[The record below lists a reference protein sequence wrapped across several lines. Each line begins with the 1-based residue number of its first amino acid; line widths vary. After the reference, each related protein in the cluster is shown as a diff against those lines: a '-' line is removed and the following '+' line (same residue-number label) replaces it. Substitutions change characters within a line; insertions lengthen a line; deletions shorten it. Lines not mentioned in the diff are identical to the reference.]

1 MPGSRLSRDGIL
13 NKEALLKGKVVC
25 ASGAGVRN
33 LKVAA
38 SSTMPIEKR
47 EMSATDEFEE
57 SRPNSPHRDGVA
69 ALKRQDSLTGRSLHF
84 KQN

>member
-1 MPGSRLSRDGIL
+1 MR
-13 NKEALLKGKVVC
+13 

-38 SSTMPIEKR
+38 SATMPTEKR

-57 SRPNSPHRDGVA
+57 SRPNSPRLDGVA
-69 ALKRQDSLTGRSLHF
+69 SLKREDSLTARSMHCQGRHGRMPGSTDWIRITR
-84 KQN
+84 KQ